1 MGETRRGGAPGLW
14 ARAHIERCQRRAACA
29 RSAPEEWATWPHVG
43 ARAGTLSPQRGGTH
57 RDSLGDATFDVRFV
71 NYVNTKEGRTK
82 VNERLRIGLL
92 PWQVIDDNLASAVQ
106 QSQACGRAQARRP
119 PRDHEDAA
127 LDLRPRGA
135 VSPESSQDSRARA
148 SLSPPLSPVPPQCRT
163 VRSEAALTCS
173 LLWRAHLHLLE
184 ADSCEVQSEVSGGLT
199 SSRGDHK
206 RLMRTQSQVSPLE
219 LSFACLRMRSSLLR
233 TLGLLRL

>member
-1 MGETRRGGAPGLW
+1 MGQTRRGGAPGLW
-14 ARAHIERCQRRAACA
+14 ARAHIERCQRRTACA
-29 RSAPEEWATWPHVG
+29 RNAPEEWATWPHVG
-43 ARAGTLSPQRGGTH
+43 ARAGTLSPRRGGTH

-92 PWQVIDDNLASAVQ
+92 PWQVVDDNLASAVQ

-127 LDLRPRGA
+127 LDLRPRGV

-148 SLSPPLSPVPPQCRT
+148 SLSPSLSPCPT
-163 VRSEAALTCS
+163 VQDRALGRGVDLRST
-173 LLWRAHLHLLE
+173 LE
-184 ADSCEVQSEVSGGLT
+184 SAP
-199 SSRGDHK
+199 SSAGD
-206 RLMRTQSQVSPLE
+206 R
-219 LSFACLRMRSSLLR
+219 LLR
-233 TLGLLRL
+233 GSERGQRWPHFKPWRSQEAHADAKPS